1 MLQNMSTKVNQT
13 EISSEEEDEMAGSME
28 NVPLMVSY
36 IILSLVGV
44 TGNSLVITLVR
55 KNSSFRSTTNILLA
69 FVAVADLISL
79 TCFVPFAFF
88 LVFPL
93 PSGVLGSVL
102 CWVFARGN
110 VASLTVTVS
119 ITTLALL
126 AIERFH
132 ALVKPLNN
140 RLRIARENVIYWI
153 FGISVYAVALIVP
166 LFIFTVFDKRKKTCF
181 HEFGN
186 NGRRIYFSIFGFGVA
201 LVLAVICF
209 CYCRII
215 KGFYFGCQ
223 NICVSEELQRKRKVI
238 KLLLIITLA
247 FIVCFT
253 PRTIY
258 FLFYHS
264 NSGLLHKTSLFLLHC
279 NSAMNPVILGFQ
291 SERYRCG
298 FKEIISEFTAKTKRF
313 CYCEIR
319 SYQLDMAVEY
329 SVKT

>member
-1 MLQNMSTKVNQT
+1 MMLQNVSLKVNQT
-13 EISSEEEDEMAGSME
+13 EVSFEERDEMAASME
-28 NVPLMVSY
+28 NVPLMISY
-36 IILSLVGV
+36 ILLSLVGV
-44 TGNSLVITLVR
+44 AGNSLVITLVR
-55 KNSSFRSTTNILLA
+55 RDRNLRSTTNILLA

-79 TCFVPFAFF
+79 ICFVPFAFF

-93 PSGVLGSVL
+93 PGGVLGCML

-110 VASLTVTVS
+110 VPSLTIAIS

-132 ALVKPLNN
+132 ALVKPLDN
-140 RLRIARENVIYWI
+140 RLRVARENVIYWI
-153 FGISVYAVALIVP
+153 FGILVYAVALIIP

-181 HEFGN
+181 HDFGK
-186 NGRRIYFSIFGFGVA
+186 NGRRIYFSIFGFGITLA
-201 LVLAVICF
+201 LAVICF

-215 KGFYFGCQ
+215 KGFYFGSQ
-223 NICVSEELQRKRKVI
+223 KICVSEELQRKRKVVN
-238 KLLLIITLA
+238 LLLIVTFA

-253 PRTIY
+253 PRAIY

-264 NSGLLHKTSLFLLHC
+264 NKGLVHKTSLFLLHC

-298 FKEIISEFTAKTKRF
+298 FKEIIAEF
-313 CYCEIR
+313 
-319 SYQLDMAVEY
+319 MATSKKIVC
-329 SVKT
+329 

>member
-1 MLQNMSTKVNQT
+1 MLQNVALKVNQT
-13 EISSEEEDEMAGSME
+13 EVSSEDRDEMAASME
-28 NVPLMVSY
+28 NVPLMTSY

-44 TGNSLVITLVR
+44 GGNSLMITLVR
-55 KNSSFRSTTNILLA
+55 RNRNLRSTTNILLA

-79 TCFVPFAFF
+79 IFFVPFAFF

-93 PSGVLGSVL
+93 PGGVLGSVF

-110 VASLTVTVS
+110 VPSLTVAVS

-140 RLRIARENVIYWI
+140 KLRIARENVIFWI
-153 FGISVYAVALIVP
+153 FGILVYAVGLIIP
-166 LFIFTVFDKRKKTCF
+166 LFIFTVFDKREKTCF
-181 HEFGN
+181 HDFGK

-201 LVLAVICF
+201 LALAVICF
-209 CYCRII
+209 CYCQII

-223 NICVSEELQRKRKVI
+223 KICASEELQHKRKVV
-238 KLLLIITLA
+238 KVLLIVTLA

-253 PRTIY
+253 PRAIY
-258 FLFYHS
+258 LLFYHS
-264 NSGLLHKTSLFLLHC
+264 NKDGLLHKTSLFLLHC

-298 FKEIISEFTAKTKRF
+298 FKEIFAEFMAKTKRIV
-313 CYCEIR
+313 C
-319 SYQLDMAVEY
+319 
-329 SVKT
+329 

>member
-1 MLQNMSTKVNQT
+1 MLQNLSLTFNQT
-13 EISSEEEDEMAGSME
+13 EVSSEERDEMAASME
-28 NVPLMVSY
+28 NVPLMISY
-36 IILSLVGV
+36 MILSLVGV
-44 TGNSLVITLVR
+44 VGNSLVITLVR
-55 KNSSFRSTTNILLA
+55 RNRNLRSTTNILLA

-79 TCFVPFAFF
+79 ICFVPFAFF

-93 PSGVLGSVL
+93 PGGVLGSVF

-110 VASLTVTVS
+110 VSSVTIAVS

-140 RLRIARENVIYWI
+140 RLRIARENIIYWV
-153 FGISVYAVALIVP
+153 FGISIYAVALIIP

-181 HEFGN
+181 HDFGR
-186 NGRRIYFSIFGFGVA
+186 NGRRIYFSVFGFGVA
-201 LVLAVICF
+201 LALAVICF
-209 CYCRII
+209 CYCQII

-223 NICVSEELQRKRKVI
+223 KICVSEELQRKRKVVR
-238 KLLLIITLA
+238 LLLIVTLA

-253 PRTIY
+253 PRAIY

-264 NSGLLHKTSLFLLHC
+264 NKGLLHKTSLFLLHC

-298 FKEIISEFTAKTKRF
+298 FKEIIAEFMAKTKRLV
-313 CYCEIR
+313 C
-319 SYQLDMAVEY
+319 
-329 SVKT
+329 

>member
-1 MLQNMSTKVNQT
+1 MLQNLSLTFNQT
-13 EISSEEEDEMAGSME
+13 EVPSEERDEMAASME
-28 NVPLMVSY
+28 NVPLMISY
-36 IILSLVGV
+36 MILSLVGV
-44 TGNSLVITLVR
+44 VGNSLVITLVR
-55 KNSSFRSTTNILLA
+55 RNRNLRSTTNILLA

-79 TCFVPFAFF
+79 ICFVPFAFF

-93 PSGVLGSVL
+93 PGGVLGSVF
-102 CWVFARGN
+102 CWFFARGN
-110 VASLTVTVS
+110 VPSVTIAVS

-140 RLRIARENVIYWI
+140 KLRIARENIIYWV
-153 FGISVYAVALIVP
+153 FGISIYAVALIVP

-181 HEFGN
+181 HDFGK
-186 NGRRIYFSIFGFGVA
+186 NGRRIYFSVFGFGVA
-201 LVLAVICF
+201 LALAVICF
-209 CYCRII
+209 CYCQII

-223 NICVSEELQRKRKVI
+223 KICVSEELQRKRKVVR
-238 KLLLIITLA
+238 LLLIVTLA

-253 PRTIY
+253 PRAIY

-264 NSGLLHKTSLFLLHC
+264 NKGLLHKTSLFLLHC

-298 FKEIISEFTAKTKRF
+298 FKEITAEFMAKTKRLV
-313 CYCEIR
+313 C
-319 SYQLDMAVEY
+319 
-329 SVKT
+329 

>member
-1 MLQNMSTKVNQT
+1 MTDNRCNQT
-13 EISSEEEDEMAGSME
+13 EVSSEERNEMAASME
-28 NVPLMVSY
+28 NVTWMIGY
-36 IILSLVGV
+36 MILSLVGV

-55 KNSSFRSTTNILLA
+55 RDRNLRSTTNILLA

-79 TCFVPFAFF
+79 ICFVPFASF

-93 PSGVLGSVL
+93 PGGVLGSTL

-110 VASLTVTVS
+110 VSGLTIAVS

-153 FGISVYAVALIVP
+153 LGILVYAVALILP

-181 HEFGN
+181 HDFGK
-186 NGRRIYFSIFGFGVA
+186 NGRRIYFSIFGFGMVLA
-201 LVLAVICF
+201 LAVICF

-215 KGFYFGCQ
+215 KGFYFGSQ
-223 NICVSEELQRKRKVI
+223 KICVSEELQSKRKVVN
-238 KLLLIITLA
+238 LLLIVTLA

-253 PRTIY
+253 PRAIY
-258 FLFYHS
+258 FFFYHS
-264 NSGLLHKTSLFLLHC
+264 NKGLVHKTTLFLLHC

-298 FKEIISEFTAKTKRF
+298 FKGIIAEFMAKTKTVA
-313 CYCEIR
+313 C
-319 SYQLDMAVEY
+319 
-329 SVKT
+329 

>member
-1 MLQNMSTKVNQT
+1 MLQNMSSKVNET
-13 EISSEEEDEMAGSME
+13 EVSSEERDEMAASME
-28 NVPLMVSY
+28 NVSWMIGY
-36 IILSLVGV
+36 IILSLAGV

-55 KNSSFRSTTNILLA
+55 RDRNLRSTTNILLA

-79 TCFVPFAFF
+79 ICFVPFAFF

-93 PSGVLGSVL
+93 PGGVLGSTL

-110 VASLTVTVS
+110 VPGLTIAVS

-126 AIERFH
+126 AIERYH

-140 RLRIARENVIYWI
+140 KLLIARENVIYWI
-153 FGISVYAVALIVP
+153 FGILVYAVALISP

-181 HEFGN
+181 HDFGK
-186 NGRRIYFSIFGFGVA
+186 NGRRIYFSIFGFGMVLA
-201 LVLAVICF
+201 LAVICF

-215 KGFYFGCQ
+215 KGFYFGSQ
-223 NICVSEELQRKRKVI
+223 KICVSEELQRKRKVVN
-238 KLLLIITLA
+238 LLLIVTLA

-264 NSGLLHKTSLFLLHC
+264 DKGLVHKTTLFLLHC

-298 FKEIISEFTAKTKRF
+298 FKGIIAEFMAKTKTVA
-313 CYCEIR
+313 C
-319 SYQLDMAVEY
+319 
-329 SVKT
+329 

>member
-1 MLQNMSTKVNQT
+1 MLQNLSLTFNQT
-13 EISSEEEDEMAGSME
+13 EVSSEERDEMAASME
-28 NVPLMVSY
+28 NVPLMISY
-36 IILSLVGV
+36 MILSLVGV
-44 TGNSLVITLVR
+44 VGNSLVITLVR
-55 KNSSFRSTTNILLA
+55 RNRNLRSTTNILLA

-79 TCFVPFAFF
+79 ICFVPFAFF

-93 PSGVLGSVL
+93 PGGVLGSVF
-102 CWVFARGN
+102 CWFFARGN
-110 VASLTVTVS
+110 VPSVTIAVS

-140 RLRIARENVIYWI
+140 KLRIARGNIIYWV
-153 FGISVYAVALIVP
+153 FGISIYAVALIVP

-181 HEFGN
+181 HDFGR
-186 NGRRIYFSIFGFGVA
+186 NGRRIYFSVFGFGVA
-201 LVLAVICF
+201 LALAVICF
-209 CYCRII
+209 CYCQII

-223 NICVSEELQRKRKVI
+223 KICVSEELQRKRKVVR
-238 KLLLIITLA
+238 LLLIVTLA

-253 PRTIY
+253 PRAIY

-264 NSGLLHKTSLFLLHC
+264 NKGLLHKTSLFLLHC

-298 FKEIISEFTAKTKRF
+298 FKEIIAEFMAKTKRLV
-313 CYCEIR
+313 C
-319 SYQLDMAVEY
+319 
-329 SVKT
+329 

>member
-1 MLQNMSTKVNQT
+1 MMLQNVSLKVNQT
-13 EISSEEEDEMAGSME
+13 EVSSEERDEMAASME
-28 NVPLMVSY
+28 NVSLMISY
-36 IILSLVGV
+36 ILLSLVGV
-44 TGNSLVITLVR
+44 AGNSLVITLVR
-55 KNSSFRSTTNILLA
+55 RDRNLRSTTNILLA

-79 TCFVPFAFF
+79 ICFVPFAFF

-93 PSGVLGSVL
+93 PGGVLGSIL

-110 VASLTVTVS
+110 VPSLTIAIS

-132 ALVKPLNN
+132 ALVKPLDN
-140 RLRIARENVIYWI
+140 RLRVARENVIYWI
-153 FGISVYAVALIVP
+153 FGILVYAVALIIP

-181 HEFGN
+181 HDFGK
-186 NGRRIYFSIFGFGVA
+186 NGRRIYFSIFGFGMTLA
-201 LVLAVICF
+201 LAVICF

-215 KGFYFGCQ
+215 KGFYFGSQ
-223 NICVSEELQRKRKVI
+223 KICVSEELQRKRKVVN
-238 KLLLIITLA
+238 LLLVVTFA

-253 PRTIY
+253 PRVIY

-264 NSGLLHKTSLFLLHC
+264 TMGLVHKTSLFLLHC

-298 FKEIISEFTAKTKRF
+298 FKEIIAEFMATTKKIV
-313 CYCEIR
+313 C
-319 SYQLDMAVEY
+319 
-329 SVKT
+329 